1 MKNILKSTYKIYAN
15 IFLLY
20 HVLLRI
26 AFEVEYKIYIFKYSI
41 AIKRASGRT
50 VEKKDLNANVYYFLA
65 NWNKIYKNKMN
76 VDLQQWKDTMTAKK
90 WEVVS

>member
-1 MKNILKSTYKIYAN
+1 MKSILKSTYKIYAN

-41 AIKRASGRT
+41 ARQESKWME
-50 VEKKDLNANVYYFLA
+50 VEEKDLNANVYYFVA
-65 NWNKIYKNKMN
+65 N
-76 VDLQQWKDTMTAKK
+76 
-90 WEVVS
+90 

>member
-1 MKNILKSTYKIYAN
+1 LKSILKSTYKIYAN

-41 AIKRASGRT
+41 VSKRASGRT
-50 VEKKDLNANVYYFLA
+50 VEEKNKKDLNANVYYFLA
-65 NWNKIYKNKMN
+65 N
-76 VDLQQWKDTMTAKK
+76 
-90 WEVVS
+90 